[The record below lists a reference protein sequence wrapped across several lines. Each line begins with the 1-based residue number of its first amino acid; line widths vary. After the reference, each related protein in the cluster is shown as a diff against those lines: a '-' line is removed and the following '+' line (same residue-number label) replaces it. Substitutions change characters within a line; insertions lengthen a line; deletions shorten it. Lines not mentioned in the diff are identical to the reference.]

1 MSLRILKFCFIL
13 FYISISISGLS
24 QGNNDNSGLP
34 GSVMDSL
41 RKSGMVLNEQPKRP
55 EIILSE
61 EQSIRFLQQRI
72 QPVYWKNS
80 RDPLRLALGQLVFEA
95 SHLPYDSSEFFLK
108 KYPFDSLNVSWD
120 KFYIWEPLRIKIPVK
135 TTSALPTPVE
145 KSPLPDTSFIFQAS
159 DSVNVTNIS
168 PDDHLI
174 QLAPFTARKDTSI
187 LVVIDT
193 LHEVSS
199 DYTEFPFTY
208 YNYPYQ
214 ADSILV
220 AVKSLMDFLEARDSI
235 IINITGV
242 GKDITPVW
250 LNSKSGQ
257 MQRYWLKND
266 LNDSV
271 TVWIGATSRNSLG
284 LYLEQGVNFRRPV
297 REGNITE
304 VKIDY
309 EKVDKSKLLEG
320 KKIIIKPQYWIY
332 RTEASFALNQ
342 ATLTNWVKGGES
354 SISTSL
360 DITGY
365 ADYNNKPLKITS
377 NNFARLKF
385 GLIAS
390 GENGV
395 RKNLDLLE
403 TNSKLNHKAF
413 GKFDFSAILL
423 FKSQIAKGFNYTK
436 YKKAG
441 KERDTAILVSRL
453 MNPAIITA
461 GIGLDYK
468 PNKNTSIN
476 FSPFSYKGTFVH
488 DTSRIDQTKYG
499 VAANR
504 RSKHEP
510 GASFMI
516 SHVYKPF
523 KTVSI
528 TNRLQLFTNY
538 IDHPQNVDIDW
549 EMILTANINWFTD
562 VRFNTHFIFDDNTK
576 TPEIDKN
583 KEPVLGPDGK
593 QKKNARV
600 QFKELLGFSF
610 VFRF

>member
-1 MSLRILKFCFIL
+1 MIMRLRILKFNLIL
-13 FYISISISGLS
+13 IFASICISGFA
-24 QGNNDNSGLP
+24 QNNPDNSQLP
-34 GSVMDSL
+34 ASVMDSL
-41 RKSGMVLNEQPKRP
+41 KKAGVILNAQPTKT
-55 EIILSE
+55 EISLTE

-72 QPVYWKNS
+72 QPHFWKNT
-80 RDPLRLALGQLVFEA
+80 RDPLRIALGQLVFEA
-95 SHLPYDSSEFFLK
+95 SHLPYDSSETYLK
-108 KYPFDSLNVSWD
+108 KYPFDSLKVSWD

-135 TTSALPTPVE
+135 SASASDVPASNLPFT
-145 KSPLPDTSFIFQAS
+145 DTSLVSQVP
-159 DSVNVTNIS
+159 DSVNL
-168 PDDHLI
+168 PHLPQTD
-174 QLAPFTARKDTSI
+174 QLIRPEQVPVMKDTSI

-199 DYTEFPFTY
+199 DYKEFPFTS

-214 ADSILV
+214 GDSIFV
-220 AVKSLMDFLEARDSI
+220 AVRSLMNFLEARDSSI
-235 IINITGV
+235 VNLTGI
-242 GKDITPVW
+242 GAGITPIW
-250 LNSKSGQ
+250 INSKSDQ

-271 TVWIGATSRNSLG
+271 TLWIGATSRNTLG
-284 LYLEQGVNFRRPV
+284 LYLEQGVNFRRPD
-297 REGNITE
+297 RQNNITE
-304 VKIDY
+304 AKIDI
-309 EKVDKSKLLEG
+309 EKVDKSKLLAV
-320 KKIIIKPQYWIY
+320 KKIIIKTQYWIY

-342 ATLTNWVKGGES
+342 ASLTNWVKGGEN
-354 SISTSL
+354 SISISS

-385 GLIAS
+385 GLIKS
-390 GENGV
+390 GENNV

-436 YKKAG
+436 YKKNG
-441 KERDTAILVSRL
+441 QERDTAILVSRL

-488 DTSRIDQTKYG
+488 DTAHIDQTKYG
-499 VAANR
+499 VAADR

-516 SHVYKPF
+516 SHIYKPT
-523 KTVSI
+523 KNISV

-538 IDHPQNVDIDW
+538 INNPLNIDIDW

-562 VRFNTHFIFDDNTK
+562 VRFNTHFIFDDDTK
-576 TPEIDKN
+576 TLD
-583 KEPVLGPDGK
+583 PDNEN
-593 QKKNARV
+593 KKNARV